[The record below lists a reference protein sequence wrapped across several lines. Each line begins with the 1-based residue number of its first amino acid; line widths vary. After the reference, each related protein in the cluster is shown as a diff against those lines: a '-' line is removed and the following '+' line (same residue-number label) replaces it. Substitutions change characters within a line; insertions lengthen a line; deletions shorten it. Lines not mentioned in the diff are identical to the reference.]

1 MFKQKT
7 KSILSLVPALLFVV
21 LVIYLLISDP
31 NMVGPF

>member
-1 MFKQKT
+1 MLKQAA
-7 KSILSLVPALLFVV
+7 KSILALVPALLFLV